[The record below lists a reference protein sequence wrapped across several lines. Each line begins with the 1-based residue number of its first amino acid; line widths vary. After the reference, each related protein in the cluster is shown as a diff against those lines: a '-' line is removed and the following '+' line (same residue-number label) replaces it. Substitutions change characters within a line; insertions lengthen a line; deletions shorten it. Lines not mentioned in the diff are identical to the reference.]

1 MKEYIKL
8 TCLYVKS
15 IITTEIM
22 RRTKLFSAILA
33 VVLLAVPI
41 MVLGIRKKVEMARTL
56 IVTFDYKRQAGP
68 GSNQYAVWIEN
79 EKGEVV
85 KTLFVTSFT
94 TKGRTRPGEQ
104 PMRGYVKR
112 PACVPVWV
120 KASKAE
126 EQTDEQLDAYTGAT
140 PKVDGMQRF
149 SWDFT
154 DAAGKIVKKGTY
166 KVFVEAT
173 LFGES
178 DITYSGA
185 FTAMDNAGEIVLTPT
200 LTKDDEAHKDMVT
213 NVKALL
219 K

>member
-1 MKEYIKL
+1 
-8 TCLYVKS
+8 
-15 IITTEIM
+15 M

-68 GSNQYAVWIEN
+68 GSNQYAFWIEN

-85 KTLFVTSFT
+85 KT
-94 TKGRTRPGEQ
+94 
-104 PMRGYVKR
+104 
-112 PACVPVWV
+112 
-120 KASKAE
+120 SKAE
-126 EQTDEQLDAYTGAT
+126 EQTDEQLDAYTGTT

-185 FTAMDNAGEIVLTPT
+185 FTAMDNAGEIVLTST